1 MNYKVNLS
9 KVKSSIGLVLKT
21 STYIS
26 IKKSIILKSNKTKFL
41 QKVSLMLK
49 MINNK
54 HQPKASSKNNKKL
67 IKWSDHQRESL
78 IMIKIKKIPKMFTMK
93 NQNPN
98 RLRKKYCRS
107 NQILNI

>member
-1 MNYKVNLS
+1 MNYKVNLL

-67 IKWSDHQRESL
+67 TKWSDHQRE
-78 IMIKIKKIPKMFTMK
+78 
-93 NQNPN
+93 
-98 RLRKKYCRS
+98 
-107 NQILNI
+107 